1 MKIVLIDT
9 FDYSGGGAS
18 RAAYRLHE
26 GLRRVG
32 VESKLFVC
40 YKGRHDPEVYAYEP
54 NRAASSRLARRARQF
69 RWSQE
74 MKPYTKSIPFAHSF
88 YLDDRSPFLADP
100 LKQLPDADLIHVHWV
115 AGFLD
120 FGSFVRWLPKRMPLV
135 WTIHDMS
142 PMTGGCCYDLG
153 CGRFSERCGACPQLG
168 SRNPADPTRTAWERK
183 QRHYSFLDP
192 DRVRLVTPSHWMEQQ
207 VGRSPLLGRFP
218 RSVIPYG
225 LDLEV
230 FQPRDRRVARE
241 VLGLPS
247 DAQVLLFNAFNTHE
261 FRKGYHLVDDILSG
275 MQPGRNIWLLSVGRE
290 DSSRSGRFNHVRFG
304 AVENDRLLS
313 FVYSAADVYLC
324 PSLADNLPNTLLE
337 SVACGTPVA
346 AFEVGGVPDVVR
358 PGVTGLLAAAGDTNR
373 LCQAALELLE
383 NRTKCLELSANCRRI
398 AVAEYALDLQAQ
410 RFQKLY
416 STMGA
421 STLTRP

>member
-1 MKIVLIDT
+1 MKIVLIDS

-32 VESKLFVC
+32 VDSKLFVC

-69 RWSQE
+69 CWSQE

-88 YLDDRSPFLADP
+88 YLDDRSPSLADP

-192 DRVRLVTPSHWMEQQ
+192 DRVCLVTPSHWMEQQ

-218 RSVIPYG
+218 RSVIPNG

-230 FQPRDRRVARE
+230 FQPRDRRVARD
-241 VLGLPS
+241 VLGIPS
-247 DAQVLLFNAFNTHE
+247 DAQVLLFNAFNVHE
-261 FRKGYHLVDDILSG
+261 FRKG
-275 MQPGRNIWLLSVGRE
+275 
-290 DSSRSGRFNHVRFG
+290 
-304 AVENDRLLS
+304 
-313 FVYSAADVYLC
+313 
-324 PSLADNLPNTLLE
+324 
-337 SVACGTPVA
+337 
-346 AFEVGGVPDVVR
+346 
-358 PGVTGLLAAAGDTNR
+358 
-373 LCQAALELLE
+373 
-383 NRTKCLELSANCRRI
+383 
-398 AVAEYALDLQAQ
+398 
-410 RFQKLY
+410 
-416 STMGA
+416 
-421 STLTRP
+421 